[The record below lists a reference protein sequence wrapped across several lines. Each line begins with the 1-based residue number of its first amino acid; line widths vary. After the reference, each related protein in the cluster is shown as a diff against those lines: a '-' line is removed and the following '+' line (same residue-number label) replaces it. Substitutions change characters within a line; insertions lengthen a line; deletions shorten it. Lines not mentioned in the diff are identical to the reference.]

1 MIKQFNHISNST
13 EESIKLGKIFSED
26 LLSGDIVGLNGSLGS
41 GKTTFVKGILEGL
54 NYKGDVTS
62 PTFTLI
68 NEYEA
73 DLKVI
78 HVDFY
83 RETNI
88 ERWKNIGFEETIY
101 NNDIVLIEWS
111 NLLPDLFSDDIN
123 YLFFEHIK
131 INSRKIYLK

>member
-1 MIKQFNHISNST
+1 MKKPRNSWVMKKMKSLEFNKIVESS
-13 EESIKLGKIFSED
+13 EECINLGVEFSKFITN
-26 LLSGDIVGLNGSLGS
+26 GDIIILEGELGS

-88 ERWKNIGFEETIY
+88 ERWKNIGFEETA
-101 NNDIVLIEWS
+101 
-111 NLLPDLFSDDIN
+111 
-123 YLFFEHIK
+123 
-131 INSRKIYLK
+131 